1 MAEKLDPKEV
11 VTPDE
16 LAISSMWETAALIE
30 VLERKGICNKQEVLD
45 MFHLELFDRLPL
57 RGSYRTGP
65 RPRGSQSRPL
75 PTVG

>member
-1 MAEKLDPKEV
+1 MADKLDAKEL
-11 VTPDE
+11 VTPE
-16 LAISSMWETAALIE
+16 EIAISNMWEITALME
-30 VLERKGICNKQEVLD
+30 VLERKRVCNKQEVLD

-75 PTVG
+75 PTVD